1 MVAVAVAVARVVAV
15 DYEEETA
22 TEEGEIDRMGNLA
35 LAEIAVDY
43 FEGRMMMIASVLL
56 PPVIVAL
63 AMIASRAVTFED
75 YSVAEA
81 EEVDWENA
89 SWDYW

>member
-1 MVAVAVAVARVVAV
+1 
-15 DYEEETA
+15 
-22 TEEGEIDRMGNLA
+22 
-35 LAEIAVDY
+35 
-43 FEGRMMMIASVLL
+43 MIASVLL

-89 SWDYW
+89 SGDYW